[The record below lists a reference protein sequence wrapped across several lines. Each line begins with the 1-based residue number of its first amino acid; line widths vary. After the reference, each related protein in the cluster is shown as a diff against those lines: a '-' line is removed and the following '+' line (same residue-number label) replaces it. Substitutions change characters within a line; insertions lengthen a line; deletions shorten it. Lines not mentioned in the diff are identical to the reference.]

1 MLTMINNIIFVCL
14 FDCNWLR
21 TVMIIYNLSIAN
33 ARAVE
38 LEFRKSI
45 ITSLCDDSSAKY
57 EVVLTKKCIKYH
69 LKRILLAIMLQTL
82 VFCTLITQLI

>member
-21 TVMIIYNLSIAN
+21 TVMIIYNILISN

-38 LEFRKSI
+38 LGFRKSI
-45 ITSLCDDSSAKY
+45 IISFCYDSSTKY
-57 EVVLTKKCIKYH
+57 EVVLTKI
-69 LKRILLAIMLQTL
+69 A
-82 VFCTLITQLI
+82 